1 MTPGCDR
8 NPTTIRIARKSTTPG
23 GESRRARWLAGLA
36 GLMTALLTIP
46 AGPAAR
52 ADNPKTIETVSASV
66 VAVGTFMRTRS
77 PAFSF
82 RGTGFAVGDGT
93 LIATNAHVVP
103 LALDSAN
110 LEMLAVAWRHADGRI
125 EVRRARQVASDAE
138 HDLALLKID
147 GAALPALRLSESD
160 ATRVGEGFL
169 LTGFPM
175 GEVLGLIPV
184 THRAMVSAL
193 TPIAIP
199 SANDRQLDPKVVQ
212 RLARGAYPVYQL
224 DATAYPGNSGSPLYD
239 INTGAVV
246 GVINLV
252 FVKGTKEAAL
262 SNPSGVTYA
271 IPVKYL
277 RALLAR
283 QQP

>member
-1 MTPGCDR
+1 MTSGWNRNFIAIEIAKKPATPGDR
-8 NPTTIRIARKSTTPG
+8 I
-23 GESRRARWLAGLA
+23 RRAKGLVGLV
-36 GLMTALLTIP
+36 GLMSLLVTIS
-46 AGPAAR
+46 AGPAAL

-77 PAFSF
+77 PAFGF

-93 LIATNAHVVP
+93 LVATNVHVVP
-103 LALDSAN
+103 LTLDSTN
-110 LEMLAVAWRHADGRI
+110 LEMLVVAWRHADGRI
-125 EVRRARQVASDAE
+125 EVRRARQVASDPE

-147 GAALPALRLSESD
+147 GAPLPALRLKASD
-160 ATRVGEGFL
+160 GTRVGEAFL

-184 THRAMVSAL
+184 THRAMVSAI

-212 RLARGAYPVYQL
+212 RLARGPYPVYQL

-239 INTGAVV
+239 INTGEVV

-271 IPVKYL
+271 IPVQYL
-277 RALLAR
+277 RTLLTR
-283 QQP
+283 P

>member
-1 MTPGCDR
+1 MTSGWNKNFIAIEIAKKPATPGDR
-8 NPTTIRIARKSTTPG
+8 I
-23 GESRRARWLAGLA
+23 RRAKGLVGLV
-36 GLMTALLTIP
+36 GLMSLLVTIS
-46 AGPAAR
+46 AGPAAW

-77 PAFSF
+77 PAFGF

-93 LIATNAHVVP
+93 LVATNVHVVP
-103 LALDSAN
+103 LTLDSTK
-110 LEMLAVAWRHADGRI
+110 LEMLVVAWRHADGRI
-125 EVRRARQVASDAE
+125 EVRRARQVASDPE

-147 GAALPALRLSESD
+147 GAPLPALRLKASD
-160 ATRVGEGFL
+160 GTRVGEAFL

-184 THRAMVSAL
+184 THRAMVSAI

-199 SANDRQLDPKVVQ
+199 SANDQQLDPKVVQ
-212 RLARGAYPVYQL
+212 RLARGPYPVYQL

-239 INTGAVV
+239 INTGEVV

-271 IPVKYL
+271 IPVQYL
-277 RALLAR
+277 RTLLTR
-283 QQP
+283 P

>member
-1 MTPGCDR
+1 MTSGWNRNFIAIEIAKKPATPGDR
-8 NPTTIRIARKSTTPG
+8 I
-23 GESRRARWLAGLA
+23 RRAKGLVGLV
-36 GLMTALLTIP
+36 GLMSLLVTIS
-46 AGPAAR
+46 AGPAAL

-77 PAFSF
+77 PAFGF

-93 LIATNAHVVP
+93 LVATNVHVVP
-103 LALDSAN
+103 LTLDSTN
-110 LEMLAVAWRHADGRI
+110 LEMLVVAWRHADGRI
-125 EVRRARQVASDAE
+125 EVRRARQVASDPE
-138 HDLALLKID
+138 HDLALLKIE
-147 GAALPALRLSESD
+147 GAPLPALRLKASD
-160 ATRVGEGFL
+160 GTRVGETFL

-184 THRAMVSAL
+184 THRAMVSAI

-212 RLARGAYPVYQL
+212 RLARGPYPVYQL

-239 INTGAVV
+239 INTGEVV

-271 IPVKYL
+271 IPVQYL
-277 RALLAR
+277 RTLLTR
-283 QQP
+283 P

>member
-1 MTPGCDR
+1 MTSGWNRNFIAIEIAKKPATPGDR
-8 NPTTIRIARKSTTPG
+8 I
-23 GESRRARWLAGLA
+23 RRAKGLVGLV
-36 GLMTALLTIP
+36 GLMCLLVTIS
-46 AGPAAR
+46 AGPAAL

-77 PAFSF
+77 PAFGF

-93 LIATNAHVVP
+93 LVATNVHVVP
-103 LALDSAN
+103 LTLDSTN
-110 LEMLAVAWRHADGRI
+110 LEMLVVAWRHADGRI
-125 EVRRARQVASDAE
+125 EVRRARQVASDPE

-147 GAALPALRLSESD
+147 GAPLPALRLKASD
-160 ATRVGEGFL
+160 GTRVGEAFL

-184 THRAMVSAL
+184 THRAMVSAI

-212 RLARGAYPVYQL
+212 RLARGPYPVYQL

-239 INTGAVV
+239 INTGEVV

-262 SNPSGVTYA
+262 NNPSGVTYA
-271 IPVKYL
+271 IPVQYL
-277 RALLAR
+277 RTLLTR
-283 QQP
+283 P

>member
-1 MTPGCDR
+1 
-8 NPTTIRIARKSTTPG
+8 
-23 GESRRARWLAGLA
+23 
-36 GLMTALLTIP
+36 
-46 AGPAAR
+46 
-52 ADNPKTIETVSASV
+52 
-66 VAVGTFMRTRS
+66 
-77 PAFSF
+77 
-82 RGTGFAVGDGT
+82 
-93 LIATNAHVVP
+93 
-103 LALDSAN
+103 
-110 LEMLAVAWRHADGRI
+110 
-125 EVRRARQVASDAE
+125 
-138 HDLALLKID
+138 
-147 GAALPALRLSESD
+147 
-160 ATRVGEGFL
+160 
-169 LTGFPM
+169 
-175 GEVLGLIPV
+175 
-184 THRAMVSAL
+184 MVSAL

-246 GVINLV
+246 GIINLV

-283 QQP
+283 KQP

>member
-1 MTPGCDR
+1 MTPGWHR
-8 NPTTIRIARKSTTPG
+8 NSTTIGIPRKPATFG
-23 GESRRARWLAGLA
+23 GHSRRARWLAGLVGLMFA
-36 GLMTALLTIP
+36 GLAIF
-46 AGPAAR
+46 ANPAAR

-77 PAFSF
+77 PAFGF

-93 LIATNAHVVP
+93 LIATNVHVLPVVM
-103 LALDSAN
+103 DSAN
-110 LEMLAVAWRHADGRI
+110 LETLVVALRHADGRI
-125 EVRRARQVASDAE
+125 EVRQARQVVSDPE

-147 GAALPALRLSESD
+147 GAALPPLRLSESD
-160 ATRVGEGFL
+160 MVRVGEGFL

-175 GEVLGLIPV
+175 GEVLGLVPV
-184 THRAMVSAL
+184 THRAMVSAI

-212 RLARGAYPVYQL
+212 RLARGAYSVYQL

-239 INTGAVV
+239 ANTGAVV
-246 GVINLV
+246 GVINQV

-283 QQP
+283 R